1 MGSYSPKS
9 CGTGSLSKTISSSSS
24 RSILRSTPL
33 VLWLPLQPHKHPFS
47 TVASSNA
54 SQIPITEGGS
64 VYKKVE
70 SWCGT
75 TSPPIL
81 GCLKMYMDC
90 TGVGSRYPSES
101 SRAFILSDLENFLKA
116 GSRSC
121 RAWPILLID
130 TSFWRCRLP
139 STSNA
144 PSSKKK
150 DTFDAL
156 SKKYCLES
164 TLALPF
170 MVFSCFFVE
179 KMEMVSGSNER
190 TSSSPLSLSSR
201 TSAAVA
207 KSSSTR
213 NPSASYAAF
222 WPSLSSA
229 LGARQGRLLPQV
241 PGLPVRPAASLP
253 PHNALVLILHQL
265 RYQPPSSC
273 VAELPDGNPPRA
285 GSQDLQ
291 VGVLE
296 PREQGH
302 VGPSRR
308 APFPPSAASG

>member
-1 MGSYSPKS
+1 M
-9 CGTGSLSKTISSSSS
+9 
-24 RSILRSTPL
+24 
-33 VLWLPLQPHKHPFS
+33 PF
-47 TVASSNA
+47 
-54 SQIPITEGGS
+54 I
-64 VYKKVE
+64 
-70 SWCGT
+70 
-75 TSPPIL
+75 
-81 GCLKMYMDC
+81 
-90 TGVGSRYPSES
+90 
-101 SRAFILSDLENFLKA
+101 
-116 GSRSC
+116 
-121 RAWPILLID
+121 
-130 TSFWRCRLP
+130 
-139 STSNA
+139 
-144 PSSKKK
+144 
-150 DTFDAL
+150 
-156 SKKYCLES
+156 
-164 TLALPF
+164 
-170 MVFSCFFVE
+170 VFSCFFVE

-229 LGARQGRLLPQV
+229 LGALQGRLLPQV
-241 PGLPVRPAASLP
+241 TGLPVRPAASLP

-308 APFPPSAASG
+308 APFPPSAASGSGFSGGSRVPSGKRTLASLRACSPPPSGQRLPCDSRHHASDVGSEGVRERATCRVARDWEAEPWPRRGPGRQGREQLEELQQGGRPAGRGGG